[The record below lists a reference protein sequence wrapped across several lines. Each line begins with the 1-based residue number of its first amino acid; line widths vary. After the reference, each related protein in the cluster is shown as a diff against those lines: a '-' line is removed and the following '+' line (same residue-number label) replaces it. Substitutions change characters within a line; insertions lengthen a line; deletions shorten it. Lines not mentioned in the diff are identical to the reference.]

1 MKRIHIGHLRANP
14 KEVIDLV
21 EREGRIAVVDDK
33 GDVRAYLSA
42 PKVESEEVQGPR
54 ELAEHFYA
62 VRSFEQLQERLRGKL
77 WGRTAHAFGRL
88 QSQAATSGAS
98 KMTEEEV
105 EEEISKT
112 RRERQR

>member
-1 MKRIHIGHLRANP
+1 MKRIHIEHLRANP
-14 KEVIDLV
+14 KEVIGLV

-42 PKVESEEVQGPR
+42 PKVELEEEPR
-54 ELAEHFYA
+54 ELAEHFHA
-62 VRSFEQLQERLRGKL
+62 VHAFEQLQEKLRERVRERASSAL
-77 WGRTAHAFGRL
+77 QRL
-88 QSQAATSGAS
+88 QAQAAASGAS

-112 RRERQR
+112 RRERRR

>member
-21 EREGRIAVVDDK
+21 EHEGRIAVVDDK

-42 PKVESEEVQGPR
+42 PKVETEEEQGPR

-62 VRSFEQLQERLRGKL
+62 VRSFEQLQEQLRERVRERASSAL
-77 WGRTAHAFGRL
+77 QRL
-88 QSQAATSGAS
+88 QTQAAASGAS
-98 KMTEEEV
+98 KMTEEGV
-105 EEEISKT
+105 EEEISRA
-112 RRERQR
+112 RRGRRR